1 MSSAEIYQFPS
12 TPPGEVREKRGP
24 QVEDGYTRIAN
35 ELLEQVM
42 AAPFTLREL
51 RVVMAVI
58 RLTYGWNRKQARVT
72 GGLLE
77 KLTGIHATTCAKVL
91 SSLIEKDVIVRKGGS
106 RSPVSLNK
114 HAEEWKVEQPKRVI
128 PEPLTKCTDSGQNGL
143 SDSGQNDLPSKDMK
157 DITTADAVVNA
168 QILRDAF
175 EVFYSAGLPKKDR
188 KRAEEKFKRTAK
200 RLKRD
205 PMEFAEFLA
214 SDIGKR
220 LAAEQQGFELLHPT
234 TYLNNERWLDEIEE
248 RQTPAANSPD
258 IPACPHADLLAIWDE
273 TCGKIKGLAPNMLDW
288 KGTKAAEA
296 LSERWAEFYNA
307 EVNGKVRYDSLESG
321 LDWWRMAL
329 GHIASK
335 QDFRNADIA
344 IWTAFY
350 KTRFSKAANGN
361 LCSQG
366 GATR

>member
-1 MSSAEIYQFPS
+1 MQTAEIHQFPVKER
-12 TPPGEVREKRGP
+12 PAPKGP
-24 QVEDGYTRIAN
+24 QLEDGYTRIAN

-114 HAEEWKVEQPKRVI
+114 HADEWKVEQSKRVI
-128 PEPLTKCTDSGQNGL
+128 PEPLTKRTDSGQNDL

-175 EVFYSAGLPKKDR
+175 EVFYNAGLPKKDR

-234 TYLNNERWLDEIEE
+234 TYLNNERWLDDIEE
-248 RQTPAANSPD
+248 RQTPAANSPNV
-258 IPACPHADLLAIWDE
+258 PACPHEEILSAWNEAL
-273 TCGKIKGLAPNMLDW
+273 GSRKGRAPAAVDW
-288 KGTKAAEA
+288 KGTRMAAK
-296 LSERWAEFYNA
+296 LSELWAKNWNA
-307 EVNGKVRYDSLESG
+307 KNPSGAIRYSSVEEG
-321 LDWWRMAL
+321 IAWWSRVFQHLSNNANFMQSDVTLSNLFNPDTFAL
-329 GHIASK
+329 AV
-335 QDFRNADIA
+335 
-344 IWTAFY
+344 
-350 KTRFSKAANGN
+350 NGN
-361 LCSQG
+361 LRQNG
-366 GATR
+366 GAAR